1 MSAGTTTRAA
11 QDVALSIRGL
21 TLSLPMNME
30 RSHAVTDVSF
40 DLNRGQILC
49 VIGESGSGKSVS
61 ANAVM
66 GLLPRSIRVTSGE
79 IRLNGANIID
89 LSPDKLRAL
98 RGRVVSMIF
107 QDPRSPSS
115 RRSSS
120 PTSRRPL

>member
-61 ANAVM
+61 ANAVER
-66 GLLPRSIRVTSGE
+66 GWSTA
-79 IRLNGANIID
+79 RLSRLAVGDAAA
-89 LSPDKLRAL
+89 R
-98 RGRVVSMIF
+98 RGRRF
-107 QDPRSPSS
+107 YL
-115 RRSSS
+115 RRDKCGVD
-120 PTSRRPL
+120 